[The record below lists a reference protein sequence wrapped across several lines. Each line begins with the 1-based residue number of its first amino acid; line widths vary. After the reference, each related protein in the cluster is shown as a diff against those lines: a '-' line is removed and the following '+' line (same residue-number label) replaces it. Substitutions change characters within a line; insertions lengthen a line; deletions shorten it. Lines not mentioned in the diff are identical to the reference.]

1 MPLVNSQYNPKGWF
15 KNGHFSTIYS
25 AKVRRGPIIEFQRER
40 LTLNDGDFLD
50 LDWSLAQGQMAKT
63 NVGLGTK
70 SVVILLH
77 GLEGNA
83 QRSYIRGQAA
93 TLLDQGFD
101 ICAMNFRGCSGTD
114 NLKLQSYNAGKT
126 EDLDQVVRHIA
137 GLNQYSRIYAA
148 GFSLGGSL
156 LLNYLG
162 AKKGDYRQIS
172 KAAAVSTPL
181 DLSASIERLSKWDN
195 RAYQWVFLSTLK
207 VKYRAKQRA
216 FPQDLSVDAPRA
228 MTSIKD
234 FDNLYTA
241 PVHGY
246 FNAEDYYHK
255 NSPITTLGTI
265 EQPVLVLNALND
277 SFLSEACLPKA
288 LAQSSKNIYLETP
301 KYGGHVGF
309 YRSKGPYYNETRVS
323 EFFTAQTA

>member
-1 MPLVNSQYNPKGWF
+1 MPLLNSPYQAKGWF

-25 AKVRRGPIIEFQRER
+25 AKIRRAPMIEFQRER
-40 LTLNDGDFLD
+40 LSLDDGDFLD
-50 LDWSLAQGQMAKT
+50 LDWAFTQDKNT
-63 NVGLGTK
+63 NQAR

-83 QRSYIRGQAA
+83 HRSYMRGQAA
-93 TLLDQGFD
+93 TLLEQGFD
-101 ICAMNFRGCSGTD
+101 VCGMNFRGCSGAD

-126 EDLDQVVRHIA
+126 EDLDQVVQHIVT
-137 GLNQYSRIYAA
+137 LNRYRRIYAV

-162 AKKGDYRQIS
+162 AKKGYYRQIYT
-172 KAAAVSTPL
+172 AAAVSTPL
-181 DLSASIERLSKWDN
+181 DLNASIERLAHWDN

-207 VKYRAKQRA
+207 VKYRQKQRA
-216 FPQDLSVDAPRA
+216 FPMDLSIDAPRA
-228 MTSIKD
+228 MTSLKD

-246 FNAEDYYHK
+246 LNAEDYYQK
-255 NSPITTLGTI
+255 NSPINTLGTI
-265 EQPVLVLNALND
+265 EQPVLLLNALND
-277 SFLSEACLPKA
+277 SFLSEACLPTA

-309 YRSKGPYYNETRVS
+309 YVPSGPYYNETRVS
-323 EFFTAQTA
+323 KFFTAKMA

>member
-1 MPLVNSQYNPKGWF
+1 MPLVDAQYHPKGWF

-25 AKVRRGPIIEFQRER
+25 AKIRRVPNLDFQRDR
-40 LTLNDGDFLD
+40 LSLSDGDFLD
-50 LDWSLAQGQMAKT
+50 LDWSYAKNT
-63 NVGLGTK
+63 AKQKPK

-83 QRSYIRGQAA
+83 QRSYVQGQAKA
-93 TLLDQGFD
+93 LLDAEFD
-101 ICAMNFRGCSGTD
+101 VCAMNFRGCSGEP

-126 EDLDQVVRHIA
+126 EDLDQVVSSIIK
-137 GLNQYSRIYAA
+137 LNRYSRIFAV

-162 AKKGDYRQIS
+162 AKKGDYQQIYG
-172 KAAAVSTPL
+172 AAAVSTPL
-181 DLSASIERLSKWDN
+181 DLKGSIERLSEWDN

-207 VKYRAKQRA
+207 VKYRQKQEA
-216 FPQDLSVDAPRA
+216 FPMDLSLDAPRA
-228 MTSIKD
+228 MKSLKD

-246 FNAEDYYHK
+246 LNAEDYYQK
-255 NSPITTLGTI
+255 NSPITTLQTI
-265 EQPVLVLNALND
+265 ESPVLILNAQND
-277 SFLSEACLPKA
+277 SFLSQACLPVS
-288 LAQSSKNIYLETP
+288 LAKSSKNIYLEAP

-309 YRSKGPYYNETRVS
+309 YTPSGPYYNETRVS
-323 EFFTAQTA
+323 EFFTAQMA

>member
-1 MPLVNSQYNPKGWF
+1 MPLINPQYDPKGWF

-25 AKVRRGPIIEFQRER
+25 AKIRRGPILEFQRDR
-40 LTLNDGDFLD
+40 LTLSDGDFLD
-50 LDWSLAQGQMAKT
+50 LDWSFAKT
-63 NVGLGTK
+63 DAHERKK

-93 TLLDQGFD
+93 TLLAQGFD
-101 ICAMNFRGCSGTD
+101 VCAMNFRGCSGSD

-126 EDLDQVVRHIA
+126 EDLDEVVTHIA
-137 GLNQYSRIYAA
+137 QLNRYSKIYAV

-162 AKKGDYRQIS
+162 NKKGDYRQIH

-181 DLSASIERLSKWDN
+181 DLSASIQRLSHWDN

-207 VKYRAKQRA
+207 AKYRQKQRVY
-216 FPQDLSVDAPRA
+216 PMDLSLDAPRA
-228 MTSIKD
+228 MTSLKD

-246 FNAEDYYHK
+246 VNAEDYYQK
-255 NSPITTLGTI
+255 NSPVNTLESV
-265 EQPVLVLNALND
+265 EQPVLILNASND
-277 SFLSEACLPKA
+277 SFLSELCLPIS
-288 LAQSSKNIYLETP
+288 LAQRSKNIYLEAP

-309 YRSKGPYYNETRVS
+309 YLPSGPYYNETRVS
-323 EFFTAQTA
+323 EFFTAHGA

>member
-1 MPLVNSQYNPKGWF
+1 MPLINPQYHPKGWF

-25 AKVRRGPIIEFQRER
+25 AKIRRGPILEFQRDR
-40 LTLNDGDFLD
+40 LTLSDGDFLD
-50 LDWSLAQGQMAKT
+50 LDWSLTKT
-63 NVGLGTK
+63 DVHQDK
-70 SVVILLH
+70 KYVVILLH

-83 QRSYIRGQAA
+83 QRSYMRGQAA
-93 TLLDQGFD
+93 TLLAQGFD
-101 ICAMNFRGCSGTD
+101 VCAMNFRGCSGTD

-126 EDLDQVVRHIA
+126 EDLDEVVTHIA
-137 GLNQYSRIYAA
+137 KLNRYSQIYAV

-162 AKKGDYRQIS
+162 NKIGGYRQIH

-181 DLSASIERLSKWDN
+181 DLSASIQRLSHWDN

-207 VKYRAKQRA
+207 TKYRQKQRA
-216 FPQDLSVDAPRA
+216 YPLDLSLDAPRA
-228 MTSIKD
+228 MTSLKD

-246 FNAEDYYHK
+246 FNAEDYYQK
-255 NSPITTLGTI
+255 NSPINTLESV
-265 EQPVLVLNALND
+265 EQQVLVLNALND
-277 SFLSEACLPKA
+277 SFLSEFCLPTS

-309 YRSKGPYYNETRVS
+309 YKPSGPYYNETRVS
-323 EFFTAQTA
+323 EFFTAHGA

>member
-1 MPLVNSQYNPKGWF
+1 MPLINAQYNPKGWF

-25 AKVRRGPIIEFQRER
+25 AKVRQGPVIEFQRER
-40 LTLNDGDFLD
+40 ITMNDGDFLD
-50 LDWSLAQGQMAKT
+50 LDWAMAKT
-63 NVGLGTK
+63 NVGPGTK

-93 TLLDQGFD
+93 TLLSSGFN

-114 NLKLQSYNAGKT
+114 NLRLQSYNAGKI
-126 EDLDQVVRHIA
+126 EDLDQVVRHVTK
-137 GLNQYSRIYAA
+137 LNQYSRIYAV

-162 AKKGDYRQIS
+162 AKKGDYLQILR
-172 KAAAVSTPL
+172 AAVVSTPL
-181 DLSASIERLSKWDN
+181 DLSKSIQRLGKWDN

-207 VKYRAKQRA
+207 EKYRQKQRA
-216 FPQDLSVDAPRA
+216 FPQDLTIDAPRA
-228 MTSIKD
+228 MTSLKD

-246 FNAEDYYHK
+246 LNAEDYYQK
-255 NSPITTLGTI
+255 NSPINTLEAI
-265 EQPVLVLNALND
+265 EQPVLILNALND
-277 SFLSEACLPKA
+277 SFLSEACLPVG
-288 LAQSSKNIYLETP
+288 LAQRSKNIYLEAP

-309 YRSKGPYYNETRVS
+309 YAPSGPYYNETRVS
-323 EFFTAQTA
+323 EFFTTKPV

>member
-1 MPLVNSQYNPKGWF
+1 MPLVDSQYHPKGWF

-25 AKVRRGPIIEFQRER
+25 AKVRRGPILEFQRER
-40 LTLNDGDFLD
+40 LTLSDGDFLD
-50 LDWSLAQGQMAKT
+50 LDWSLTQAEIKARA
-63 NVGLGTK
+63 K

-93 TLLDQGFD
+93 PLLTQEFD
-101 ICAMNFRGCSGTD
+101 ICAMNLRGCSGTD

-126 EDLDQVVRHIA
+126 EDLDQVVAHIA
-137 GLNQYSRIYAA
+137 KLNRYSRIYAV

-162 AKKGDYRQIS
+162 LKRGEYQQIH

-181 DLSASIERLSKWDN
+181 DLSASIERLSHWDN

-207 VKYRAKQRA
+207 AKYRQKQRA
-216 FPQDLSVDAPRA
+216 YPMDLSLDAPRA
-228 MTSIKD
+228 MTSLKD

-246 FNAEDYYHK
+246 LNAEDYYQK
-255 NSPITTLGTI
+255 NSPIKTLEWV
-265 EQPVLVLNALND
+265 EQPVLICNAQND
-277 SFLSEACLPKA
+277 SFLSQACLPTS
-288 LAQSSKNIYLETP
+288 LAQRSKNIYLETP

-309 YRSKGPYYNETRVS
+309 YNPNGPYYNETRIS
-323 EFFTAQTA
+323 EFFTAHGA